1 MAVHKWPIGS
11 MFFFVVT
18 IQYYT
23 MACVINAMTKTIYL
37 AAGCFWGAQH
47 YLRQIGGVISTT
59 TGFANGDLE
68 KYAEPTYEQVY
79 TDSTGY
85 AETVRVEY
93 DPEVLPL
100 AKLLK
105 LYFLCI
111 DPTSVNQQGED
122 RGTRYRT
129 GIYYIDTEDYPT
141 IMEVFHEVQHGYS
154 SPLAVE
160 VGPLQVFQPAD
171 SYHQD
176 YLAKHPDGYCHLP
189 EALFEMARLANHKSE
204 S

>member
-1 MAVHKWPIGS
+1 
-11 MFFFVVT
+11 
-18 IQYYT
+18 
-23 MACVINAMTKTIYL
+23 MTKTIYF

-47 YLRQIGGVISTT
+47 YLRQINGVVSTVA
-59 TGFANGDLE
+59 GFANGDMDE
-68 KYAEPTYEQVY
+68 YADPTYEQVY
-79 TDSTGY
+79 TDTTGY

-93 DPEVLPL
+93 NPDVLPL

-105 LYFLCI
+105 LYFLSI
-111 DPTSVNQQGED
+111 DPTSVNKQGED
-122 RGTRYRT
+122 EGTRYRT
-129 GIYYIDTEDYPT
+129 GIYYVDNEDYPT
-141 IMEVFHEVQHGYS
+141 IMDAYREVQHGYS

-160 VGPLQVFQPAD
+160 IEPLRVFRLAE

-176 YLAKHPDGYCHLP
+176 YLIKHPDGYCHLP

>member
-1 MAVHKWPIGS
+1 MLVR
-11 MFFFVVT
+11 
-18 IQYYT
+18 
-23 MACVINAMTKTIYL
+23 VITAMTKTIYL

-47 YLRQIGGVISTT
+47 YLRQIDGVISTT
-59 TGFANGDLE
+59 TGFANGDMD

-79 TDSTGY
+79 TDNTGY

-111 DPTSVNQQGED
+111 DPTSINEQGED
-122 RGTRYRT
+122 HGTRYRT
-129 GIYYIDTEDYPT
+129 GIYYIEAEDYPI
-141 IMEVFHEVQHGYS
+141 IMDIFREVQHGYS

-160 VGPLQVFQPAD
+160 VEPLRMFQPAD

-176 YLAKHPDGYCHLP
+176 YLLKHPDGYCHLP